1 MAAGTDG
8 GVGKEYVGDT
18 EGVEALQ
25 RLGRTGDGVSIDV
38 EDTVD
43 VNEEALDQSGR
54 SLIHSEKITTPCGS
68 WRPRV
73 HSRPDTGRRLRTSA
87 SSVVVMEVYAE
98 AIARVEDGRVA
109 THVVREI
116 RETTKLE
123 KVDGN

>member
-73 HSRPDTGRRLRTSA
+73 HSRPDTRRRLRTSA

-98 AIARVEDGRVA
+98 AIARVKNGRVA